1 MNILKREKQCMVIR
15 LLTEGCSIRAISR
28 ITSIHQDTTS
38 RLLVR
43 VGDHCAQIHDERIQN
58 LKCVSVQADELW
70 CFIAK
75 KQRRVTPDDPW
86 EHGDAYTFVAMDT
99 HSKLV
104 VSYLTG
110 KRDEAHTRAF
120 IDDLSQRLS
129 GRTQLSTDG
138 YRPYETIVRSV
149 FNGRVDYAMVVKSY
163 EGGSTDDE
171 HRYSPPQVVSTNR
184 KWICGLPKH
193 HLITTSHVERQNL
206 TCRMQMR
213 RFTRLTNAF
222 SRKMVNLRAAVALHF
237 TWYNFVRIHRS
248 LGMTPAMAHRVTHR
262 LWKIEELLPRSN

>member
-1 MNILKREKQCMVIR
+1 MNVLKREKQCMVIR
-15 LLTEGCSIRAISR
+15 LLTEGCSIRSISR
-28 ITSIHQDTTS
+28 ITQVHQDTIS

-43 VGDHCAQIHDERIQN
+43 VGDHCAQIHNERMRN
-58 LKCVSVQADELW
+58 LQCVSVQADELW

-75 KQRRVTPDDPW
+75 KQRRITPNDPW
-86 EHGDAYTFVAMDT
+86 EYGDAYTFVAMDT
-99 HSKLV
+99 HSKVV

-138 YRPYETIVRSV
+138 YSPYVNSVRSA

-163 EGGSTDDE
+163 EGGTTDDE
-171 HRYSPPQVVSTNR
+171 HRYSPPRVVSTNR
-184 KWICGLPKH
+184 KWIAGRPKH

-248 LGMTPAMAHRVTHR
+248 LGMTPAMAQRVTDR
-262 LWKIEELLPRSN
+262 LWKMEELLPQA